1 MSNNNRSGARAFL
14 GDFGKALLM
23 GSPALA
29 GMAGLFSPA
38 AQEARKDQSG
48 FLPEFGLTEG
58 IRSIM
63 PSKEFVPAVGK
74 TVLGAIPGASV
85 VGGMFTPEA
94 AEARKDQSGFF
105 PELGISEGLAAMNP
119 LSGYNNQVAPEA
131 IAAAGEGAAEIGAKV
146 DNFLKDQ
153 WLAKTAN
160 SPAQQSGAWSTPEGK
175 DQLWQQHLMNQDFQ
189 QAKKSGTLDDFAAKY
204 PHSQTAK
211 ERAIRNKIPSSL
223 EMEF

>member
-1 MSNNNRSGARAFL
+1 MSLQGIKNNLWLARELANKRHILGANPGAGRWGKEMLRPVVQGIAKSGPVRFAGGL
-14 GDFGKALLM
+14 LGKAFSWPATIVTSELFQHNPWGDKNSAM
-23 GSPALA
+23 YGKGPGSLEYQAALESADAA
-29 GMAGLFSPA
+29 GG
-38 AQEARKDQSG
+38 
-48 FLPEFGLTEG
+48 
-58 IRSIM
+58 
-63 PSKEFVPAVGK
+63 FVPTEDDYLK
-74 TVLGAIPGASV
+74 TPPVLGSA
-85 VGGMFTPEA
+85 FTPVSTNVVEKSD
-94 AEARKDQSGFF
+94 E
-105 PELGISEGLAAMNP
+105 
-119 LSGYNNQVAPEA
+119 
-131 IAAAGEGAAEIGAKV
+131 
-146 DNFLKDQ
+146 FLN